1 MKPAVAA
8 AAAVVE
14 RTAMVRPRVVA
25 GSDPVRS

>member
-1 MKPAVAA
+1 MKPAAV